1 MLLDSS
7 MKKILF
13 ILLFTIASSSSNNL
27 LPKNKTFDFN
37 QYCSRS
43 ISENNKQLNP
53 NLFFNSPAGKPIIHN
68 NHDNQSRPDYTIEY
82 LNTLSYSELID
93 LLVSIEWS
101 DIDGLWDY
109 REGTYEFYADVERVL
124 SLLDAIEER
133 GELYTDNDDYGIPT
147 LVEVTRAGFYHAFY
161 HSNDLGYLSEDSFK
175 ENLIPSMLSIG
186 NNSFFGFGTTESQ
199 LNIAHAYG
207 AYIGI
212 GYANVEILNRTSQLF
227 DDFYNNYNDWVD
239 QSDYTNAVYWIGE
252 GVRYTLYRQDYSFS
266 GNVMNSEYFNQIY
279 PVFESISSLS
289 LIWDLDFDK
298 EWLFENFTYWTGY
311 YGIFIDSDEPVDVL
325 TQIIELYGEW
335 TLPTVWAYYMLDW
348 KYGSIDYYG
357 NMFNLD
363 DIYDELEAWLL
374 PDSYHFDG
382 DSFNFLVGQ
391 NVTIEKVNL
400 LYWASK
406 EVKSQFHRIVL
417 RDNPQEIGNV
427 DDVLNV
433 IIYNSPREYKF
444 NNFLYNLSTNN
455 GGIYIESWGTFFTY
469 ERTPQESIYT
479 LEELFRHEYVHYLQG
494 RYLVPGLWWQHPI
507 YDNERLTWFEEGQ
520 AEFLSGSSRLEGVLP
535 RRSIVGNISDN
546 PAEWMNLEEIL
557 SATYSSG
564 FNFYKYSF
572 AFWDFIRNENL
583 DLMFNFIEAV
593 IDGNAVGFD
602 DIVETVASDSGLNE
616 QYHAHISYL
625 KDEYTELINPST
637 SSLYLYDYENLTD
650 SEIISDLTDIIDWED
665 VTIENTASE
674 YHEQIMLS
682 GYLLDFD
689 FTGNYSD
696 DYISLDSFINL
707 QLSSLTDYGWLGYL
721 TSNAYFTLDNNNE
734 YKINILLKEDNEQN
748 SWGYSN
754 PGCGDPLACNYEEY
768 ITDDDGSC
776 EYPQESWAGVSCN
789 FILIPNEYPTIQ
801 EGINASINGD
811 TLLVSAGT
819 YYETINYNGKNIVI
833 MGEDRETTIINGNQ
847 ENIVVSFV
855 NGEDNTCRLKEF
867 TIINGL
873 SDDGYGG
880 GGIKC
885 SGSSPILENL
895 IIKENNSYRGAGI
908 GCSNGAYPIIRN
920 TLITGNT
927 STESGGGIYVCN
939 SSNPIIEN
947 VTITNNESGQGALYL
962 VGANASLSNVIIWNN
977 LSPNSIRLWASSE
990 IQIRYSDINNIEFAG
1005 DSGNEE
1011 WDIVGNISVDPLFN
1025 DSVNNDFT
1033 LYEGSPCIDA
1043 GISDLNGDGYEDIT
1057 DYCGTAPDM
1066 GAYEYCE
1073 DEIELGDINGDGILN
1088 VLDLVMIANMVLAD
1102 DFNTIADMNE
1112 DGTLNV
1118 LDLVILVNIILG
1130 N

>member
-1 MLLDSS
+1 
-7 MKKILF
+7 MKQILF

-109 REGTYEFYADVERVL
+109 RDGTYAFFIDSDRVL
-124 SLLDAIEER
+124 SLMDAIEER
-133 GELYTDNDDYGIPT
+133 GESYTADDDYGIPT

-186 NNSFFGFGTTESQ
+186 NNSYFGFGTTEYP
-199 LNIAHAYG
+199 LNINIAHAYG
-207 AYIGI
+207 AYISI
-212 GYANVEILNRTSQLF
+212 GYANVDILNRTSQLF

-311 YGIFIDSDEPVDVL
+311 SGIFIDSDEPVDVL

-363 DIYDELEAWLL
+363 NIYDELEAWLL
-374 PDSYHFDG
+374 PYSYHFDG

-406 EVKSQFHRIVL
+406 EVKSQFHRLVL
-417 RDNPQEIGNV
+417 RDNPQEIGNT

-494 RYLVPGLWWQHPI
+494 RYLVPGLWGQHPI

-535 RRSIVGNISDN
+535 RRSIVGSISDN

-583 DLMFNFIEAV
+583 DLMFDFNEAV
-593 IDGNAVGFD
+593 INGNADGFD
-602 DIVETVASDSGLNE
+602 AVVETVVSNPGLNE
-616 QYHAHISYL
+616 QYHEHINYL
-625 KDEYTELINPST
+625 KDEYNELINPST

-650 SEIISDLTDIIDWED
+650 SEILEDLTNIIDWQD

-682 GYLLDFD
+682 GYLLDYD
-689 FTGNYSD
+689 FSGNYSD

-734 YKINILLKEDNEQN
+734 YKINILLKRDNEQN

-789 FILIPNEYPTIQ
+789 FILIPNEYITIQ
-801 EGINASINGD
+801 DGINASVEGD
-811 TLLVSAGT
+811 SILVSAGI
-819 YYETINYNGKNIVI
+819 YYENISFYGKNISVI
-833 MGEDRETTIINGNQ
+833 GENRETTIIDG
-847 ENIVVSFV
+847 EEADVVVSFI
-855 NGEDNTCRLKEF
+855 NGEDNSSKLQGF
-867 TIINGL
+867 TIMNGY
-873 SDDGYGG
+873 SNDGYGG

-885 SGSSPILENL
+885 FGSSPILENL
-895 IIKENNSYRGAGI
+895 IIKDNYSYRGAGV
-908 GCSNGAYPIIRN
+908 GCSNGGSPIIRN

-927 STESGGGIYVCN
+927 STESGGGIFISN
-939 SSNPIIEN
+939 GSSPTIVN
-947 VTITNNESGQGALYL
+947 VTITNNTSSSGILFL
-962 VGANASLSNVIIWNN
+962 SASTAHLINVIVWGN
-977 LSPNSIRLWASSE
+977 LSPNSIRLWANSE
-990 IQIRYSDINNIEFAG
+990 IEIRYSDINNINL
-1005 DSGNEE
+1005 SGNDSSEE
-1011 WDIVGNISVDPLFN
+1011 WDFGGNIFIDPLFN

-1033 LYEGSPCIDA
+1033 LQEGSPCIDA
-1043 GISDLNGDGYEDIT
+1043 AISDLNGDGYEDII
-1057 DYCGTAPDM
+1057 DYYGIAPDM
-1066 GAYEYCE
+1066 GAYEWYP
-1073 DEIELGDINGDGILN
+1073 DLLGDINADGIVN
-1088 VLDLVMIANMVLAD
+1088 VLDVVLIVAIILDNDSENNPQAD
-1102 DFNTIADMNE
+1102 LNE
-1112 DGTLNV
+1112 DGIVNV
-1118 LDLVILVNIILG
+1118 IDIVALVNIIL